1 MRGFGR
7 TDAPEAIEQYTLL
20 HQVGDMIGVLDAL
33 GAETAVIAG
42 HDWGALVAWHAALLR
57 PDRVRAVVGFS
68 VPYPQRGDVRPT
80 SAMPQTRDSVFYQL
94 YFQSPGIPEAELE
107 VDLRAYLQG
116 IMIRVSGDFKG
127 DPGTPGEYGMIP
139 RAGGIGLMMARARS
153 RPPPPLPAWLSEAD
167 LDVFVAE
174 FSRTGLRGGLNWYRT
189 LIATG
194 KWWPHS
200 SGRV

>member
-1 MRGFGR
+1 MAGITHRLVETNGIRMHLAEQGSGAVVLLCHGFPELWYSWRHQIEALAAEGFHVVAPDMRGFGR

-80 SAMPQTRDSVFYQL
+80 SAMPQTRDAVFYQL

-139 RAGGIGLMMARARS
+139 RAA
-153 RPPPPLPAWLSEAD
+153 
-167 LDVFVAE
+167 
-174 FSRTGLRGGLNWYRT
+174 
-189 LIATG
+189 
-194 KWWPHS
+194 
-200 SGRV
+200 SG